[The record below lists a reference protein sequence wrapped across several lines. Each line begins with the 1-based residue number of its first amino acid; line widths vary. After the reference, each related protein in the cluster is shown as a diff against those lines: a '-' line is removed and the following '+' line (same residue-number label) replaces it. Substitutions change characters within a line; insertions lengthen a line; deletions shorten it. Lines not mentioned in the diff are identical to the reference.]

1 MTQPALTAEEM
12 LAWNERTTVGWR
24 DLIIAHPEILALPC
38 DIMGVATVAGLLQH
52 IVAVELR
59 YAQRLASQPESSYD
73 EVPCDSPEALFATH
87 DRALQLVRSVLA
99 DPAYDWSQ
107 EIEFQTISAGR
118 IRAPRRAIFIH
129 LLMHSI
135 RHYAQLATLARTHG
149 FKPSWFADYLL
160 VEAHP
165 V

>member
-1 MTQPALTAEEM
+1 MPLEIPAESLLRWNDESARHWREFL
-12 LAWNERTTVGWR
+12 LANPTIF
-24 DLIIAHPEILALPC
+24 DLPC
-38 DIMGVATVAGLLQH
+38 DIGRATTVSTLLRH